1 LTPTTHKTAI
11 SAIFKTFSSI
21 SDAYFHTIL
30 ALKRSRSHNTF
41 KPYHILP
48 ELARGIRRW
57 VQCAWGQHIEDEDED
72 SAVYTLIYGF
82 AQPLNYKT
90 VESCLLAW

>member
-1 LTPTTHKTAI
+1 MH
-11 SAIFKTFSSI
+11 IF
-21 SDAYFHTIL
+21 IL

-41 KPYHILP
+41 KHYHILP
-48 ELARGIRRW
+48 ELTRGIRRR
-57 VQCAWGQHIEDEDED
+57 VQCALGH

-90 VESCLLAW
+90 VK